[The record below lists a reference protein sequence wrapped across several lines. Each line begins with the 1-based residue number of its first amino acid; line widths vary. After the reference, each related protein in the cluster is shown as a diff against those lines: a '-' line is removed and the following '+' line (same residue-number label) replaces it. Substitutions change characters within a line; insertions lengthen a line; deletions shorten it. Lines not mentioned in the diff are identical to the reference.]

1 MTNEPLLSED
11 LARKLN
17 SLMLAVSRPTGDT
30 YRGRRR
36 GPLID
41 TSVEF
46 ADVRNYAVGDDFRQ
60 VDWNAFA
67 RLERLFI
74 RLYSA
79 DHGLRASILL
89 DTSRSMLWGQPS
101 KADFTKRIA
110 VALAYVGIM
119 ADDRVSIAGF
129 SDKIHSYLP
138 GQIGRMSMK
147 RVINFVSELPVGG
160 RTDLNIVLVEV
171 NKYKPSSNL
180 VVILT
185 DLLGFNGYQRGLR
198 SLVRRKQEVVLIQ
211 VLSPEEMEPKF
222 SGNIDLLDD
231 EEEIS
236 VGVMATSSEISNYR
250 NRLNKFIGDASAFCK
265 KHRIIFGQLRS
276 DLSIEEAVL
285 RFLNRTGILV

>member
-1 MTNEPLLSED
+1 MKNEPLLSED
-11 LARKLN
+11 LVRKLN
-17 SLMLAVSRPTGDT
+17 SLMLSVRTPSGDT

-36 GPLID
+36 GPLMG

-46 ADVRNYAVGDDFRQ
+46 ADIRNYAMGDDFRQ
-60 VDWNAFA
+60 IDWNAFA

-101 KADFTKRIA
+101 KVDFAKRIA
-110 VALAYVGIM
+110 IALAYVGIM
-119 ADDRVSIAGF
+119 SDDRVSIVGF

-138 GQIGRMSMK
+138 GRGGRISMK
-147 RVINFVSELPVGG
+147 RVVNFVSELPVGG
-160 RTDLNIVLVEV
+160 RTDLNIVLEEID
-171 NKYKPSSNL
+171 KYKPRPDL

-185 DLLGFNGYQRGLR
+185 DLLGFNGYQSGLR
-198 SLVRRKQEVVLIQ
+198 SLGRRKQEVVLIQ
-211 VLSPEEMEPKF
+211 VLSSDEIEPTF

-250 NRLNKFIGDASAFCK
+250 NRLNKFISDASEFCK

-276 DLSIEEAVL
+276 DLSIEEVVL